1 MLLWTY
7 AIVSH
12 VSVSG
17 YIWWQSELSCQAVYA
32 LRHFTIGDIVPQHQR
47 NLSFNTWNIQYNKK
61 SWQDHV
67 LCTGAKSCWDR
78 TVPTTLEAENHPKC
92 LGRHKDFSSLQ
103 LQGPGQ
109 STERKWLR
117 GMAKHF
123 FLYNLCMLSSISS
136 HCNWNCAGSFK
147 LETQQRMIT
156 GWGEGSNAYVLIK
169 GVGQKKTKRLVLG

>member
-1 MLLWTY
+1 MTLNTPILHSSSSKRCLTGLR
-7 AIVSH
+7 
-12 VSVSG
+12 SG
-17 YIWWQSELSCQAVYA
+17 LCGGQLSSSTPNSSNHA
-32 LRHFTIGDIVPQHQR
+32 FM
-47 NLSFNTWNIQYNKK
+47 
-61 SWQDHV
+61 DHV

-109 STERKWLR
+109 SPERKWLR

-123 FLYNLCMLSSISS
+123 CLYNLCMLSSISS